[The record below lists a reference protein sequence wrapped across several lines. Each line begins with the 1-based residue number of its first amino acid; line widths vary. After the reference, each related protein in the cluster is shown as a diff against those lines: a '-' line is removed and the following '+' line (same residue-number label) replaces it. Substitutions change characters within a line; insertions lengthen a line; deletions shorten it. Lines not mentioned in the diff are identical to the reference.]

1 MALHRLHM
9 FQIISKIEG
18 WVPRKYAELYGISLK
33 YNCSFNLL
41 NSLLFPIKVTSA
53 RCVVLNTNNLIY
65 SATPS
70 RYPFLMAYIPT
81 FNRALIILLIGQ
93 AITASTV
100 PVLFL
105 ISGLLGPQLSPT
117 LTLSTLP
124 ISLVVVGLAIGSPT
138 SAWVMSRLGRKQGHI
153 LGLLV
158 TLAGVG
164 LAGLSLKTFYFGGFC
179 FSSLIAGFGCAFNNQ
194 IRFTAAEN
202 AGDQKALVHSWIL
215 MFGLAAAIIGSWMIQ
230 FGRTLIA
237 GGEYI
242 GSLALLFGGLTLFI
256 ILMTTLPYTKSAPVE
271 KQEPSGESF
280 ILKVLYQPLFWA
292 CALCGISSFVTMTLL
307 MSSAPLQMHT
317 ICHISTSAT
326 TMTIQSHIIAMYF
339 PSLFSGFLLTRFGLR
354 KLIGFGIL
362 LFLICIGIADHSTSC
377 HDYWWSM
384 VLLGIGWNFLFLAGS
399 TGISQ
404 YFTGPERFAAQG
416 LNDTLVYGTQAIA
429 SLSAGWLLFTIGWS
443 KLILIPIPILLGAFL
458 FIRQYLNK

>member
-1 MALHRLHM
+1 
-9 FQIISKIEG
+9 
-18 WVPRKYAELYGISLK
+18 
-33 YNCSFNLL
+33 
-41 NSLLFPIKVTSA
+41 
-53 RCVVLNTNNLIY
+53 
-65 SATPS
+65 
-70 RYPFLMAYIPT
+70 MAYIPT

-93 AITASTV
+93 AIAGSTV

-138 SAWVMSRLGRKQGHI
+138 SAWVMSHIGRKRGHL
-153 LGLLV
+153 LGLFV

-164 LAGLSLKTFYFGGFC
+164 LAGVSLKAFSFWGFC
-179 FSSLIAGFGCAFNNQ
+179 LATLIAGCGCAFNNQ
-194 IRFTAAEN
+194 MRFTAAEN

-215 MFGLAAAIIGSWMIQ
+215 MFGLVAAIIGPWMIQ

-242 GSLALLFGGLTLFI
+242 GSLALLFGGLSF
-256 ILMTTLPYTKSAPVE
+256 LMVMITGLPNTKNAPFQKQNASE
-271 KQEPSGESF
+271 KSY
-280 ILKVLYQPLFWA
+280 ILKVLSQPLFWA

-317 ICHISTSAT
+317 ICHISRSVT

-354 KLIGFGIL
+354 KLIGFGII
-362 LFLICIGIADHSTSC
+362 LFLICIGIAYHSTSC

-404 YFTGPERFAAQG
+404 HFTGPERFAAQG

-443 KLILIPIPILLGAFL
+443 KLVLIPIPILLGAFL
-458 FIRQYLNK
+458 FIRQFLKK